1 MTLTHLKQD
10 RIEILDILRGF
21 ALTGVLL
28 ANLEGFIT
36 FALPNSEVDAMT
48 NAIADKIAEHFLQLF
63 VSGKFISIF
72 SMLFGYGFG
81 ILIENIVAKGINANR
96 FFMIRMGWLLL
107 IGLLHLCI
115 WQGDILNVYASCGM
129 LLLFFRKLSSGKII
143 TLGLFFL
150 LIGGPLVQGLKLY
163 LLEADPPERDI
174 ILANYVAAIKD
185 GNLIR
190 IAENNYKTIWY
201 IYFERWAQF
210 RDMFETLGRFLIGYW
225 FVRINLLDGLS
236 SKKQLLK
243 KVWLLTLIVAII
255 YLTEQVFTGV
265 LGNKFTSNSGKLL
278 EYAFTRIGI
287 LAMAIFYCCS
297 LILLFLRY
305 NQTRAFLL
313 FEYIGKMSLTN
324 YLTHSIFYLLIFY
337 GCGLALLGKIHLYMI
352 LPIGLVIY
360 CLQILFSRYWMKT
373 YNYGPVEWIWRQ
385 LTYWKRLPLR
395 RANSTIR
402 Q

>member
-1 MTLTHLKQD
+1 MTFPNLKNE
-10 RIEILDILRGF
+10 RIRILDILRGF

-28 ANLEGFIT
+28 ANIEGFVT
-36 FALPNSEVDAMT
+36 FALPDSEVDAMT
-48 NAIADKIAEHFLQLF
+48 NTIADKITEHFLQLF
-63 VSGKFISIF
+63 ISGKFISIF

-81 ILIENIVAKGINANR
+81 VLIEKITAKGINANR
-96 FFMIRMGWLLL
+96 FFLLRMGWLLL

-143 TLGLFFL
+143 TLGLLFL
-150 LIGGPLVQGLKLY
+150 LVGGPLVQGLKLY

-185 GNLIR
+185 GNFIR

-225 FVRINLLDGLS
+225 FLKINLLNGLS
-236 SKKQLLK
+236 SKEQLFK
-243 KVWLLTLIVAII
+243 KVWLLALIVAIV
-255 YLTEQVFTGV
+255 YLSEQVFTEV
-265 LGNKFTSNSGKLL
+265 LDIKFTSNSGKIL
-278 EYAFTRIGI
+278 EYTFTRMGI

-297 LILLFLRY
+297 LVLLFFKHKQL
-305 NQTRAFLL
+305 RAFLF

-324 YLTHSIFYLLIFY
+324 YLTQSFFYLLIFY
-337 GCGLALLGKIHLYMI
+337 GCGLGLLGKIHLYMI
-352 LPIGLVIY
+352 LPLSLIIY
-360 CLQILFSRYWMKT
+360 FLQILFCKYWIKS

-385 LTYWKRLPLR
+385 LTYWKRLP
-395 RANSTIR
+395 IKK
-402 Q
+402 

>member
-1 MTLTHLKQD
+1 MTFPNLKNE
-10 RIEILDILRGF
+10 RIRILDILRGF

-28 ANLEGFIT
+28 ANIEGFVT
-36 FALPNSEVDAMT
+36 FALPDSEVDAMT
-48 NAIADKIAEHFLQLF
+48 NTIADKITEHFLQLF
-63 VSGKFISIF
+63 ISGKFISIF

-81 ILIENIVAKGINANR
+81 VLIEKITAKGINANR
-96 FFMIRMGWLLL
+96 FFLLRMGWLLL

-143 TLGLFFL
+143 TLGLLFL
-150 LIGGPLVQGLKLY
+150 LVGGPLVQGLKLY

-185 GNLIR
+185 GNFIR
-190 IAENNYKTIWY
+190 IAETNYKTIWY

-225 FVRINLLDGLS
+225 FLKINLLNGLS

-243 KVWLLTLIVAII
+243 KVWLLALLVAII
-255 YLTEQVFTGV
+255 YLSEQVFTEI
-265 LGNKFTSNSGKLL
+265 LDIKFTSNSGKIL
-278 EYAFTRIGI
+278 EYTFTRMGI

-297 LILLFLRY
+297 LVLFFLKH
-305 NQTRAFLL
+305 NQLRAFLF

-324 YLTHSIFYLLIFY
+324 YLTQSFFYLLIFY
-337 GCGLALLGKIHLYMI
+337 GCGLGLLGKIHLYMI
-352 LPIGLVIY
+352 LPLSLIIY
-360 CLQILFSRYWMKT
+360 FLQILFCKYWIKS

-385 LTYWKRLPLR
+385 LTYWKRLP
-395 RANSTIR
+395 IKK
-402 Q
+402 

>member
-1 MTLTHLKQD
+1 MTFPNLKNE
-10 RIEILDILRGF
+10 RIRILDILRGF

-28 ANLEGFIT
+28 ANIEGFVT
-36 FALPNSEVDAMT
+36 FALPDSEVDAMT
-48 NAIADKIAEHFLQLF
+48 NTIADKITEHFLQLF
-63 VSGKFISIF
+63 ISGKFISIF

-81 ILIENIVAKGINANR
+81 VLIEKITAKGINANR
-96 FFMIRMGWLLL
+96 FFLLRMGWLLL

-143 TLGLFFL
+143 TLGLLFL
-150 LIGGPLVQGLKLY
+150 LVGGPLVQGLKLY

-185 GNLIR
+185 GNFIR

-225 FVRINLLDGLS
+225 FLKINLLNGLS
-236 SKKQLLK
+236 SKEQLFK
-243 KVWLLTLIVAII
+243 KVWLLALIVAIV
-255 YLTEQVFTGV
+255 YLSEQVFTEV
-265 LGNKFTSNSGKLL
+265 LDIKFTSNSGTIL
-278 EYAFTRIGI
+278 EYTFTRMGI

-297 LILLFLRY
+297 LVLFFLKH
-305 NQTRAFLL
+305 NQLRAFLF

-324 YLTHSIFYLLIFY
+324 YLTQSFFYLLIFY
-337 GCGLALLGKIHLYMI
+337 GCGLGLLGKIHLYMI
-352 LPIGLVIY
+352 LPLSLIIY
-360 CLQILFSRYWMKT
+360 FLQILFCKYWIKS

-385 LTYWKRLPLR
+385 LTYWKRLP
-395 RANSTIR
+395 IKK
-402 Q
+402 